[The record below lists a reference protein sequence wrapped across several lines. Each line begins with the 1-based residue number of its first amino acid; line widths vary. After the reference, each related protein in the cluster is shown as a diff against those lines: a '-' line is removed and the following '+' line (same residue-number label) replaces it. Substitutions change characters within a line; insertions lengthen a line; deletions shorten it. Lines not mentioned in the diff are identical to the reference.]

1 MKRAL
6 SFGVAFAIV
15 LAASVQA
22 QSDDSLRARARAQGG
37 EATGTLIVDFS
48 APSVPELTRK
58 AQVIVHG
65 RVVSLQTYLTA
76 DESMVM
82 TDVTIAPTRLLKQTI
97 PVSQR
102 AQPGPL
108 RPIIV
113 RHVGGT
119 VVEGA
124 LKMTTGVNMFPGD
137 EEFVAGE
144 DVICFLVY
152 DEPAGVF
159 QFADGPFAAFRV
171 REGQVHSLNRE
182 AARLSGPRE
191 SSAVAAF
198 LADVD
203 RQLVI
208 RYPRRRDRMHE
219 SGGHNSRHFS
229 S

>member
-48 APSVPELTRK
+48 ALSVPELTRK

-124 LKMTTGVNMFPGD
+124 LKMTTGVNMFPGRID
-137 EEFVAGE
+137 RVPERTGGCAVRA
-144 DVICFLVY
+144 VSQVRIRPRLR
-152 DEPAGVF
+152 EPALRTGMNASRKHTVE
-159 QFADGPFAAFRV
+159 R
-171 REGQVHSLNRE
+171 S
-182 AARLSGPRE
+182 
-191 SSAVAAF
+191 
-198 LADVD
+198 
-203 RQLVI
+203 
-208 RYPRRRDRMHE
+208 RRDH
-219 SGGHNSRHFS
+219 
-229 S
+229 